1 LAYLHLP
8 TFQPP
13 QLTAVATLAPASRA
27 ITPTI
32 QAWGRLEPQ
41 TQVTVVAAPSSLG
54 TVRIA
59 RLLIAEGDRV
69 QAGQLM
75 AVLDMERRLQSAV
88 RKTEAQ
94 VRAARTR
101 LAQVQAGAKPGEIL
115 AQKAEIDRLK
125 AELEKTKS
133 EYQQFLGL
141 YAEGA
146 IAAANLDQRRLAV
159 QAADQQLRQ
168 AQRLLA
174 SLSEVRPIDI
184 QRAEAHLA
192 VIVANLQK
200 AEAELDASYVRAPIT
215 GQVLRIHT
223 RTGEVVSTE
232 GIAELGTLSKV
243 DVVAEVDATD
253 LGRVQTGQSATVT
266 SDAFSGSLTGTVE
279 QIDSP
284 SDNRDNPNAEVLAD
298 PHSRPVEVRIHLD
311 DDTPVFNLGNVQV
324 KVVIVP

>member
-1 LAYLHLP
+1 
-8 TFQPP
+8 
-13 QLTAVATLAPASRA
+13 
-27 ITPTI
+27 
-32 QAWGRLEPQ
+32 
-41 TQVTVVAAPSSLG
+41 
-54 TVRIA
+54 
-59 RLLIAEGDRV
+59 
-69 QAGQLM
+69 
-75 AVLDMERRLQSAV
+75 
-88 RKTEAQ
+88 
-94 VRAARTR
+94 
-101 LAQVQAGAKPGEIL
+101 
-115 AQKAEIDRLK
+115 
-125 AELEKTKS
+125 
-133 EYQQFLGL
+133 
-141 YAEGA
+141 
-146 IAAANLDQRRLAV
+146 V